1 MKTLKRT
8 FHSYLFVVEV
18 VFDVLF
24 LVTGACENT
33 QANFSLLS
41 TCSRSSVRLLFCHL
55 RKLLLLIWPL
65 TYVLDLTWVVCFH
78 LAPHSPRLVVM
89 VAKFF
94 CV

>member
-8 FHSYLFVVEV
+8 FHSYLLVVEV

-41 TCSRSSVRLLFCHL
+41 TCSRSSVR
-55 RKLLLLIWPL
+55 R
-65 TYVLDLTWVVCFH
+65 
-78 LAPHSPRLVVM
+78 S
-89 VAKFF
+89 FF
-94 CV
+94 SDGSL